1 MRGRLKKIR
10 KGMSEM
16 FVSDCLGVNKR
27 GHLTISGCDTVELAA
42 QFGTPLYVMSEDKIR
57 DTCRR
62 YKASIERHY
71 GGNGAPIYASKAFSC
86 KEIYCIVTSE
96 GLDVEVV
103 SGGELFTALSA
114 GVDAKHIHFQ
124 GNNKSVPEL
133 IYAIESGVG
142 DIVVDNCTELRRIEQ
157 LSAERNVTARISMRI
172 KPGID
177 AHTHEFI
184 RTGQIDSKFGFALE
198 TGEAFEA
205 VREAVAAEHVELTG
219 LHCHIGSQIF
229 DKSPFVLAAQVML
242 GLYDRI
248 HRELGKKLTHLN
260 LGGGFGIKYKDSDAA
275 VPYEDYMSDVSAAVH
290 AACAQYG
297 LEIPRIYIEPGRSI
311 VGEAGITLYTVGDIK
326 AIPGVR
332 TYVAVDGGMFD
343 NPRYALYQS
352 DYTCLVANKAGSPA
366 DFKATIAGKCCES
379 GDLIQEN
386 TMIQTPETGDIL
398 AVLSTG
404 AYNYSMASN
413 YNRNPRPAC
422 VMVRGGAARVAI
434 RAETYADLV
443 RNDI

>member
-1 MRGRLKKIR
+1 
-10 KGMSEM
+10 M
-16 FVSDCLGVNKR
+16 FVSDCLGVNEK
-27 GHLTISGCDTVELAA
+27 GHLTISGCDTVELAKEY
-42 QFGTPLYVMSEDKIR
+42 GTALYVMSEDKIR

-62 YKASIERHY
+62 YKSSFDKYYDGH
-71 GGNGAPIYASKAFSC
+71 GAPIYASKAFSC
-86 KEIYCIVTSE
+86 KEICRIVTSE
-96 GLDVEVV
+96 GLELEVV
-103 SGGELFTALSA
+103 SGGELYTALAA
-114 GVDAKHIHFQ
+114 GVDAKRIHFQ
-124 GNNKSVPEL
+124 GNNKSVQEL
-133 IYAIESGVG
+133 EYAIESGVG
-142 DIVVDNCTELRRIEQ
+142 DLVVDNISELRRIEKI
-157 LSAERNVTARISMRI
+157 AERKGVVVSISMRI

-205 VREAVAAEHVELTG
+205 VREAVLSEQVDLIG

-242 GLYDRI
+242 KFYHQI
-248 HRELGKKLTHLN
+248 YKELGKKLHHLN
-260 LGGGFGIKYKDSDAA
+260 LGGGFGIKYKNADAA
-275 VPYEDYMSDVSAAVH
+275 VPYENYMSDVSAAVH
-290 AACAQYG
+290 ASCAEYG
-297 LEIPRIYIEPGRSI
+297 LQIPRIYIEPGRSI

-326 AIPGVR
+326 TIPGVR
-332 TYVAVDGGMFD
+332 TYVAVDGGMFE

-352 DYTCLVANKAGSPA
+352 DYTCLIANRASEPA
-366 DFKATIAGKCCES
+366 KFRATIAGKCCES
-379 GDLIQEN
+379 GDLIQVG
-386 TMIQTPETGDIL
+386 TKIQTPQVGDTL

-422 VMVRGGAARVAI
+422 VMVSEGKSRVVI
-434 RAETYADLV
+434 KGETYVDLI

>member
-86 KEIYCIVTSE
+86 KEIYRIVTSE

-157 LSAERNVTARISMRI
+157 LSAERNVTARISIRI

-205 VREAVAAEHVELTG
+205 VRAAVAAEHVELTG

-275 VPYEDYMSDVSAAVH
+275 VPYED
-290 AACAQYG
+290 
-297 LEIPRIYIEPGRSI
+297 
-311 VGEAGITLYTVGDIK
+311 
-326 AIPGVR
+326 
-332 TYVAVDGGMFD
+332 
-343 NPRYALYQS
+343 
-352 DYTCLVANKAGSPA
+352 
-366 DFKATIAGKCCES
+366 
-379 GDLIQEN
+379 
-386 TMIQTPETGDIL
+386 
-398 AVLSTG
+398 
-404 AYNYSMASN
+404 
-413 YNRNPRPAC
+413 
-422 VMVRGGAARVAI
+422 
-434 RAETYADLV
+434 
-443 RNDI
+443 

>member
-1 MRGRLKKIR
+1 
-10 KGMSEM
+10 M
-16 FVSDCLGVNKR
+16 FVSDCLSVNEK
-27 GHLTISGCDTVELAA
+27 GHLTISGCDTVELAE
-42 QFGTPLYVMSEDKIR
+42 QYGTPLYVMSEDKIR

-62 YKASIERHY
+62 YKASIDRYY

-86 KEIYCIVTSE
+86 KEICRIVTSE
-96 GLDVEVV
+96 GLDLEVV

-124 GNNKSVPEL
+124 GNNKSLRE
-133 IYAIESGVG
+133 IEYAIESGVG
-142 DIVVDNCTELRRIEQ
+142 DIVVDNLSELHRIEKI
-157 LSAERNVTARISMRI
+157 SAEKGVVTSISMRI

-205 VREAVAAEHVELTG
+205 VREAVRAEHVELIG

-229 DKSPFVLAAQVML
+229 DKSPFVLAAEVML
-242 GLYDRI
+242 AFYNKI
-248 HRELGKKLTHLN
+248 YAELNKKLTHLN
-260 LGGGFGIKYKDSDAA
+260 LGGGFGIKYKDADAA
-275 VPYEDYMSDVSAAVH
+275 VAYEDYMNDVSAAVH
-290 AACAQYG
+290 ASCEKYG
-297 LEIPRIYIEPGRSI
+297 LTIPKIYIEPGRSI

-326 AIPGVR
+326 TIPQVR
-332 TYVAVDGGMFD
+332 TYVAIDGGMYD

-352 DYTCLVANKAGSPA
+352 DYTCLIANRADQPA
-366 DFKATIAGKCCES
+366 NFKATIAGKCCES

-386 TMIQTPETGDIL
+386 TMIQKPEIGDIL

-413 YNRNPRPAC
+413 YNRNVKPAC
-422 VMVRGGAARVAI
+422 VMIRDGQSRVI
-434 RAETYADLV
+434 IKGETYEDLI
-443 RNDI
+443 RNDL

>member
-1 MRGRLKKIR
+1 
-10 KGMSEM
+10 MSEM
-16 FVSDCLGVNKR
+16 FVSDCLSVNEK
-27 GHLTISGCDTVELAA
+27 GHLTISGCDTVELAER
-42 QFGTPLYVMSEDKIR
+42 FGTPLYVMSEDKIR
-57 DTCRR
+57 DNCRR
-62 YKASIERHY
+62 YKSSIERHY

-86 KEIYCIVTSE
+86 KEICRIVTSE
-96 GLDVEVV
+96 GLDLEVV

-124 GNNKSVPEL
+124 GNNKSVSEL
-133 IYAIESGVG
+133 CYAIDSGVG
-142 DIVVDNCTELRRIEQ
+142 DIVVDNRTELERIERF
-157 LSAERNVTARISMRI
+157 SAERNVTTRISMRI

-205 VREAVAAEHVELTG
+205 VRAAVAAEHVELIG

-229 DKSPFVLAAQVML
+229 DKSPFVLAAEVML
-242 GLYDRI
+242 EFYNRI
-248 HRELGKKLTHLN
+248 YRELGKKLTHLN
-260 LGGGFGIKYKDSDAA
+260 LGGGFGIKYKEADAA
-275 VPYEDYMSDVSAAVH
+275 VPYEDYMSDVSAAIH
-290 AACAQYG
+290 AACARYD

-311 VGEAGITLYTVGDIK
+311 VGETGVTLYTVGDIK
-326 AIPGVR
+326 TIPNVR
-332 TYVAVDGGMFD
+332 TYVAIDGGMFD

-352 DYTCLVANKAGSPA
+352 DYTCLLANKADRPA

-386 TMIQTPETGDIL
+386 TMIQTPEVGDIL

-413 YNRNPRPAC
+413 YNRNLKPAC
-422 VMVRGGAARVAI
+422 VMVRGGEARVVI
-434 RAETYADLV
+434 HAETYADLV
-443 RNDI
+443 RNDV

>member
-1 MRGRLKKIR
+1 
-10 KGMSEM
+10 M
-16 FVSDCLGVNKR
+16 FVSDCLSVNEK
-27 GHLTISGCDTVELAA
+27 GHLTISGCDTVALAE
-42 QFGTPLYVMSEDKIR
+42 QYGTPLYVMSEDKIR

-62 YKASIERHY
+62 YKASIDRYY

-86 KEIYCIVTSE
+86 KEICRIVTSE
-96 GLDVEVV
+96 GLDLEVV

-124 GNNKSVPEL
+124 GNNKSLRE
-133 IYAIESGVG
+133 IEYAIESGVG
-142 DIVVDNCTELRRIEQ
+142 DIVVDNLSELRRIEKI
-157 LSAERNVTARISMRI
+157 SAEKGVVTSISMRI

-205 VREAVAAEHVELTG
+205 VREAVRAEHVELIG

-229 DKSPFVLAAQVML
+229 DKSPFVLAAEVML
-242 GLYDRI
+242 AFYNKI
-248 HRELGKKLTHLN
+248 YAELGKKLTHLN
-260 LGGGFGIKYKDSDAA
+260 LGGGFGIKYKDADAA
-275 VPYEDYMSDVSAAVH
+275 VAYEDYMNDVSAAVH
-290 AACAQYG
+290 TSCEKYG
-297 LEIPRIYIEPGRSI
+297 LTIPKIYIEPGRSI

-326 AIPGVR
+326 TIPQVR
-332 TYVAVDGGMFD
+332 TYVAIDGGMYD

-352 DYTCLVANKAGSPA
+352 DYTCLIADRADQPAN
-366 DFKATIAGKCCES
+366 FKATIAGKCCES

-386 TMIQTPETGDIL
+386 TMIQKPEIGDIL

-413 YNRNPRPAC
+413 YNRNVKPAC
-422 VMVRGGAARVAI
+422 VMIRDGQSRVI
-434 RAETYADLV
+434 IKGETYEDLI
-443 RNDI
+443 RNDL